1 MYKGVYN
8 PESKKSPRQ
17 GSKHAEQLSMPLL
30 KRVLLFAAELG
41 ILLVGIVV
49 AFALAIHFDSAESQ
63 FPVIA
68 LFGTLLVSVV
78 FFVLFRRKSQKWK
91 IAIDAANFLKERS
104 FRRSHPRRASLTRLL
119 RRTLIRLPSL
129 IAALTVLFLPAMS
142 HMIFSGR
149 HLVPQYRVSVP
160 WNWTIVKSRGTLPFV
175 WVFFSNEGAARC
187 GFTPLW
193 FNQSLPSGA
202 TFAISDPASYYE
214 WYRPRTEIADGRGT
228 HVAQAHFKIG
238 ELELDCWQYVVHPH
252 FGGFDGAH
260 VLQEALC
267 STKPNGQNFN
277 LHASFLGRKEDI
289 PIFYQVLRTA
299 APD

>member
-1 MYKGVYN
+1 
-8 PESKKSPRQ
+8 
-17 GSKHAEQLSMPLL
+17 MPLL

-68 LFGTLLVSVV
+68 LVGTLLVSVV

-104 FRRSHPRRASLTRLL
+104 LRRSHPRRASLTRLL

-142 HMIFSGR
+142 HMIFSGH
-149 HLVPQYRVSVP
+149 HLVPHYRFSVP

-202 TFAISDPASYYE
+202 TFAISDPAS
-214 WYRPRTEIADGRGT
+214 
-228 HVAQAHFKIG
+228 
-238 ELELDCWQYVVHPH
+238 
-252 FGGFDGAH
+252 
-260 VLQEALC
+260 
-267 STKPNGQNFN
+267 
-277 LHASFLGRKEDI
+277 
-289 PIFYQVLRTA
+289 
-299 APD
+299 

>member
-1 MYKGVYN
+1 
-8 PESKKSPRQ
+8 
-17 GSKHAEQLSMPLL
+17 MPLL

-129 IAALTVLFLPAMS
+129 IAALTVRSLPAMS
-142 HMIFSGR
+142 HMIFSGH
-149 HLVPQYRVSVP
+149 HLVPHYRFSVP
-160 WNWTIVKSRGTLPFV
+160 WNWTIVKAGEPYLSSGFSSVTKALLAAGLPLSGSINRFLPVQRFRSATQPLTTSGTDRERRLLTVAELTLPRPILRLAS
-175 WVFFSNEGAARC
+175 SN
-187 GFTPLW
+187 
-193 FNQSLPSGA
+193 
-202 TFAISDPASYYE
+202 
-214 WYRPRTEIADGRGT
+214 
-228 HVAQAHFKIG
+228 
-238 ELELDCWQYVVHPH
+238 
-252 FGGFDGAH
+252 
-260 VLQEALC
+260 
-267 STKPNGQNFN
+267 
-277 LHASFLGRKEDI
+277 
-289 PIFYQVLRTA
+289 
-299 APD
+299 